1 MAMTDKDIMKLLIK
15 LFDAAS
21 QQLSLLEKDREVCK
35 KCAEM
40 LKQQFFGKKRASYAA
55 DVKKKIINLAVTKI
69 AELSMSDS
77 LKHTLLSEVNEVRK
91 KAGLDEDVIL
101 KEIIDGIFFI

>member
-1 MAMTDKDIMKLLIK
+1 MTDKDIMKLLIK

-40 LKQQFFGKKRASYAA
+40 LK
-55 DVKKKIINLAVTKI
+55 
-69 AELSMSDS
+69 
-77 LKHTLLSEVNEVRK
+77 
-91 KAGLDEDVIL
+91 
-101 KEIIDGIFFI
+101 